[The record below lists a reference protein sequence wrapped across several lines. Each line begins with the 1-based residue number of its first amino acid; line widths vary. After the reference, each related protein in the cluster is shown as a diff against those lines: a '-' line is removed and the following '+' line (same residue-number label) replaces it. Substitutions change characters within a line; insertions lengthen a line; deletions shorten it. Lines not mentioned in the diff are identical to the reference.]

1 MRLDKIF
8 AGLILLLLMA
18 SCTHS
23 INPNEILRS
32 ENEFKLTVAIGDKNY
47 LDSMDVKKIPKGSR
61 IINKLSDWFT
71 NNPDGWKIS
80 IDSWATP
87 DISLISDNFRLLIY
101 KNGGV
106 VVSFPEKNGK
116 QNQYVKRV
124 PFSEFDFLI
133 ED

>member
-8 AGLILLLLMA
+8 ASVILLLLMA

-23 INPNEILRS
+23 IKPNEILRS
-32 ENEFKLTVAIGDKNY
+32 ENEFKLTIAIGDKNY
-47 LDSMDVKKIPKGSR
+47 LDSMDVKKIPKGSQ

-87 DISLISDNFRLLIY
+87 DISLISDNFRLLIF

-124 PFSEFDFLI
+124 PFSEFNFFIQD
-133 ED
+133 